1 MSEFSGTY
9 VMMPVKVICKECE
22 HCERLEVEI
31 DQDVQLLSSGEKLV
45 ENDMRC
51 RNLGQ
56 CIRIYQTMK
65 KWEPDRE
72 KAQIEKEGG
81 GSSWW
86 DVCTECHG
94 AVDSQDRYCK
104 HCGAQFIKKEQ
115 G

>member
-1 MSEFSGTY
+1 
-9 VMMPVKVICKECE
+9 MMPVKVICDSCE
-22 HCERLEVEI
+22 HCANFSVRT
-31 DQDVQLLSSGEKLV
+31 DQNAVNLTNGGKLI
-45 ENDMRC
+45 ETDLRC
-51 RNLGQ
+51 ENLGQ